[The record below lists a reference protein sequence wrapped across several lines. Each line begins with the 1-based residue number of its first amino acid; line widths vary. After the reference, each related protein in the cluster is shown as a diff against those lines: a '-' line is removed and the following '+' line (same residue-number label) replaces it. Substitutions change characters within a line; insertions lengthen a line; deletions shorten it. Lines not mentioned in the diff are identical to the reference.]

1 MVRLAHGQ
9 KTLIDKKEMKRLT
22 NKNYNNLPEIKKKRE
37 EEVKK
42 QENQARKAATQEYL
56 KQLDETR
63 KKKAAAVQKK
73 RAQILDQGLKDING

>member
-42 QENQARKAATQEYL
+42 QENQARKAATLEYL